1 MEDRRFVDVHNQFG
15 AEQARNM
22 SKSVLGKCGRP
33 VPEFIAIQILVND
46 LSQGSNSLLA
56 GLCDV
61 VKSSLQIPP
70 SLLLRFLGYRL

>member
-1 MEDRRFVDVHNQFG
+1 MNTRLLIR
-15 AEQARNM
+15 
-22 SKSVLGKCGRP
+22 